1 MTARRIHFVV
11 VILCVILLAVC
22 APRAQNSQTAADI
35 VVLHG
40 RIYTLDSKQPWA
52 EALAIRGDKIVA
64 VGDDASIG
72 KFRGSDTKVIDAA
85 GQLVLPGFVDCHI
98 HFMDG
103 SLSLGRVNL
112 EGAKEVAEIQQRL
125 RDYAAKH
132 PGNGWLLGRGWDY
145 AMFGAAA
152 LPDKKYLDELFPTRP
167 VFLEGY
173 DGHTYW
179 ANSKA
184 MLLAGIS
191 KETPDP
197 SNGVI
202 VRDPQTGEP
211 TGALK
216 ESAAELVAKVI
227 PKPDREAKLRAL
239 RSG

>member
-1 MTARRIHFVV
+1 MTERRTHFVV
-11 VILCVILLAVC
+11 VILCVILLAVGS
-22 APRAQNSQTAADI
+22 ARAQNSQTAGDI

-112 EGAKEVAEIQQRL
+112 EGAKDVAEIQQRL

-132 PGNGWLLGRGWDY
+132 PGNDWLLGRGPDLVGECRLGDAGKRCAGNVARLKNSLTTQLGTRH
-145 AMFGAAA
+145 AM
-152 LPDKKYLDELFPTRP
+152 
-167 VFLEGY
+167 
-173 DGHTYW
+173 
-179 ANSKA
+179 
-184 MLLAGIS
+184 
-191 KETPDP
+191 
-197 SNGVI
+197 
-202 VRDPQTGEP
+202 
-211 TGALK
+211 
-216 ESAAELVAKVI
+216 
-227 PKPDREAKLRAL
+227 
-239 RSG
+239 